1 MANTLTIQ
9 LRPTKKYSAPS
20 IANLIHNAGLA
31 KATYW
36 LKEAKG
42 NIKNKYTIPS
52 VKKAIENWRWWEHF
66 AKEIILQK
74 KNRKPLKNQILIE
87 EGLMI
92 IGKDVPKKDP
102 KIFIEIFKE
111 FANWFEEKYKTQ
123 ILFWS
128 FHNHEGHLDQEGEF
142 SENLHIHFFFLN
154 VDKEGNSVRRQ
165 IKKTDLSYFQS
176 KIYEIGKKYIPTLER
191 ATNYKELGLKAPKHL
206 SHREFRTK
214 KVKETQLNLAPK
226 IQAIKKENKK
236 LKEENKELLARV
248 KDLKEE
254 NKRIREQFKELGAVR
269 EDYARLEQ
277 LNKELKDKI
286 KAKDLTIEKMKKEF
300 NKQLEELKE
309 EQEKN
314 KQLNDE
320 NGELYRE
327 NYALINEL
335 DEEKRKNEELE
346 SIIRGFF
353 ELELNRTKEEKEQ
366 LKEELKEKDK
376 EIKALK
382 ELAYSKKYTYSDTKK
397 PVLNVEVVEYLE
409 KKLNNK
415 EKKIEE
421 LQKKLLQ
428 SENIVKQ
435 LQEENK
441 KLKEELER
449 LKEEIKK
456 ETKENAK
463 VRGYTAFDEFYD
475 SDEVTKL
482 YNQKI
487 IKDVDRTDDDK
498 LIIYTYTFSLKEQQR
513 NEFEI
518 DKQKPLNEEEIE
530 KAILILIKVR
540 HWDIGNIRVEGSQS
554 FIEKANRVIKRL
566 KEELKGEQ
574 KVKDI
579 GYKPI
584 RGFKP

>member
-74 KNRKPLKNQILIE
+74 KHRKPLKNQILIE

-142 SENLHIHFFFLN
+142 SENLHIHFFFRN
-154 VDKEGNSVRRQ
+154 VNNDGESVRRQ
-165 IKKTDLSYFQS
+165 IKKEDLSYFQS
-176 KIYEIGKKYIPTLER
+176 KIYEIGKKYIPTLQR

-206 SHREFRTK
+206 SHREYRTQK
-214 KVKETQLNLAPK
+214 IKDTQLRLAPEIK
-226 IQAIKKENKK
+226 SIKKENKE

-269 EDYARLEQ
+269 QDYAKLEQ
-277 LNKELKDKI
+277 LVRELKEKI
-286 KAKDLTIEKMKKEF
+286 KAKNLTIEEMQEEF

-309 EQEKN
+309 KLKEEQEK
-314 KQLNDE
+314 
-320 NGELYRE
+320 
-327 NYALINEL
+327 
-335 DEEKRKNEELE
+335 
-346 SIIRGFF
+346 
-353 ELELNRTKEEKEQ
+353 
-366 LKEELKEKDK
+366 KEK
-376 EIKALK
+376 LK
-382 ELAYSKKYTYSDTKK
+382 DLAYSKKYQKDNRNAT
-397 PVLNVEVVEYLE
+397 NAEVVEFLE
-409 KKLNNK
+409 NK
-415 EKKIEE
+415 VKE

-428 SENIVKQ
+428 SENRVQ
-435 LQEENK
+435 LLQEENK
-441 KLKEELER
+441 KLKQENNKIEEIVIEEIDNNNLRPLSIFKHTPYFSNLCVVLDKKNKIVENNNSFINEEKLSR
-449 LKEEIKK
+449 NANLFFNSKKEQLDENVNLLIKHSLIYFKNKDFLYKKNLNNKLKEKLKELLDK
-456 ETKENAK
+456 ETKVQLPDFNSLNNTEQKEEDTFFYKLNNFADYILEEFEN
-463 VRGYTAFDEFYD
+463 
-475 SDEVTKL
+475 L
-482 YNQKI
+482 
-487 IKDVDRTDDDK
+487 
-498 LIIYTYTFSLKEQQR
+498 R
-513 NEFEI
+513 NEFKKLEDLI
-518 DKQKPLNEEEIE
+518 ILLNQD
-530 KAILILIKVR
+530 LSL
-540 HWDIGNIRVEGSQS
+540 NLL
-554 FIEKANRVIKRL
+554 FL
-566 KEELKGEQ
+566 L
-574 KVKDI
+574 
-579 GYKPI
+579 
-584 RGFKP
+584 FT